1 MPSPR
6 PFRFSLQVPRA
17 ASRRE
22 WVDLARRA
30 EDTGFDM
37 LVTADHLGGLAPLVP
52 LAAAAEA
59 TERLRIGTMVL
70 NNDFYNPSLL
80 ARDVATLDLL
90 SEGRMELGL
99 GAGHA
104 RPEYERAGLV
114 FDPPARRVDR
124 LEEAVGVLRRLFD
137 GEPVTHHGEHYD
149 LTAETLVPRPV
160 QARLPLLV
168 GGGGDR
174 VLGIGARLADAVGFT
189 GLGKTL
195 EDGQHHEPA
204 GFAPARVDEQVAHVR
219 AVAGERLESV
229 ELQVLVQAVVIT
241 EGAGPRG
248 RGPDRRAP
256 RFDERRR
263 CAGHP
268 LSHGGHRVGAHRSA
282 RGATRALG
290 LHALHGSPRRRG
302 ADRRGDGRAGP
313 ALTSRRSRADL
324 AEAVTPRRG
333 CRPGMPRPRRC
344 RRPVSRS
351 TRCAAPP
358 GSRSADCPPHARAD
372 GGPPRPASRA
382 RRR

>member
-1 MPSPR
+1 MTSPR

-17 ASRRE
+17 TSRRE

-149 LTAETLVPRPV
+149 LTAETVVPRPV

-241 EGAGPRG
+241 KEPVRAAEDLIAAHLGSMSVDDVLATPYLMVGSEWELI
-248 RGPDRRAP
+248 DRLV
-256 RFDERRR
+256 ERRER
-263 CAGHP
+263 WGFTHYTVRPDA
-268 LSHGGHRVGAHRSA
+268 VGQIEGVMA
-282 RGATRALG
+282 AL
-290 LHALHGSPRRRG
+290 
-302 ADRRGDGRAGP
+302 
-313 ALTSRRSRADL
+313 
-324 AEAVTPRRG
+324 
-333 CRPGMPRPRRC
+333 
-344 RRPVSRS
+344 
-351 TRCAAPP
+351 
-358 GSRSADCPPHARAD
+358 
-372 GGPPRPASRA
+372 A
-382 RRR
+382 RR